1 MFVENPV
8 KQGVKFK
15 GIRIELLVHV
25 ANPRVLVIPMKLQHV
40 AGAVH
45 DGLCTQERVNRRDH
59 RRFDTDFAQRVL
71 KKPVEVGGDQ
81 HADVAAANQRGD
93 GAMGGRGDFSPLL
106 PVLFHGLDIA
116 MQDSTPFFGCRR
128 KLLKQC
134 RIIRIVSGL
143 ALIPLGPIRLIRDA
157 FRTGNAPLRSIF
169 RPRARGRSPAE
180 PRTRPCSR

>member
-71 KKPVEVGGDQ
+71 KKPVEGPAAIFPNGIDPHDVIFG
-81 HADVAAANQRGD
+81 AD
-93 GAMGGRGDFSPLL
+93 
-106 PVLFHGLDIA
+106 
-116 MQDSTPFFGCRR
+116 
-128 KLLKQC
+128 
-134 RIIRIVSGL
+134 RI
-143 ALIPLGPIRLIRDA
+143 
-157 FRTGNAPLRSIF
+157 
-169 RPRARGRSPAE
+169 
-180 PRTRPCSR
+180 